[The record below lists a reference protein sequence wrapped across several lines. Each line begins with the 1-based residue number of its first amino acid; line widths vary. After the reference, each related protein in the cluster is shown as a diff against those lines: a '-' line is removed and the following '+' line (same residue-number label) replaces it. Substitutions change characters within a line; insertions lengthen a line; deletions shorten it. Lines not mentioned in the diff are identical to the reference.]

1 MEEVVMWHIHVTC
14 NPPSPPKK
22 QKQTKHTHT
31 TIGEIL
37 TNRQN
42 IFSDEWRN
50 AVLSTGHDLNDQWNR
65 ILFLLWGI
73 IITLCCY
80 MMNTLSLLNVL
91 YIVNIQTNVTKAR

>member
-1 MEEVVMWHIHVTC
+1 MEEVVMWHIQVTC
-14 NPPSPPKK
+14 NPPPKKNPKK
-22 QKQTKHTHT
+22 QKKYTHT

-73 IITLCCY
+73 IITCCY